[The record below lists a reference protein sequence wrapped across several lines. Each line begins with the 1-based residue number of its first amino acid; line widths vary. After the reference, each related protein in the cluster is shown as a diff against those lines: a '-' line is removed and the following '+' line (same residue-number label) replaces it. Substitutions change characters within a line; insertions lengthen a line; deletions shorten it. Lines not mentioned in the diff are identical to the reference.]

1 MDYQVLALI
10 VTGQLIAMFMIHRLL
25 KKIAE
30 ERLARFEAWQATLAD
45 IRQAVNELQV
55 LHDSQK
61 LAQTQPRDT
70 EA

>member
-10 VTGQLIAMFMIHRLL
+10 VSGQLIAMFMIHRIFR
-25 KKIAE
+25 KIAE

-45 IRQAVNELQV
+45 IRQTINELQV
-55 LHDSQK
+55 LRDSQK
-61 LAQTQPRDT
+61 LAQTPPRDT

>member
-10 VTGQLIAMFMIHRLL
+10 VLGQLIAMLMIHRLFR
-25 KKIAE
+25 KIAE
-30 ERLARFEAWQATLAD
+30 ERLACFEAWQATLAD
-45 IRQAVNELQV
+45 IRQAINELQA

-61 LAQTQPRDT
+61 LAQTPPRDT